1 MPRIPMTRIEDNKRK
16 VLKIIASLEGKSMG
30 GIVSELIDEYIQ
42 RNKQKIMELS
52 EKENL
57 TEIMKLSETSFI
69 EWDNEED
76 EIYNNL

>member
-1 MPRIPMTRIEDNKRK
+1 MSVMSIRIEDNKRK